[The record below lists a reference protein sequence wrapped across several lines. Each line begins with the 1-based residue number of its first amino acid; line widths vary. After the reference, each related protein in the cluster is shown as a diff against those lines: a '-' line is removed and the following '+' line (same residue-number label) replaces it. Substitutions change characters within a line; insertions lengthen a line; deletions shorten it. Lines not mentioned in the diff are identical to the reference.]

1 MENSGWNMYVF
12 RDGRRT
18 VSGESVRATLL
29 DALREFRNQSN
40 EDNCVAALIASGELE
55 CALVDGK
62 AESAA
67 LACAITSELARAFVS
82 GAECDPALME
92 RVKAIRVPGKVQIA
106 VAEGFAY
113 YALHPRKLV
122 DLVERLEVSQSARV
136 VGLRSI
142 GTTLSAVVEAALRR
156 KGIEVER
163 ITVRPTGHPYERQ
176 LELSEVEQDWL
187 KSGGEEALVVVVDE
201 GPGISGSSFLATAE
215 AVEQAGID
223 TVRIVM
229 LGSREPDV
237 DFLRAPRAA
246 ERWRRFRFV
255 AVANEPV
262 LAEGAREEI
271 GGGLWRRVVLKEFET
286 QPACWPQLESS
297 KYLDVER
304 RCFFKFHGYG
314 YYGKKIEKRARKLAE
329 AGFSPKLLGMARGF
343 GRYEF
348 QGGRVLTLSDLS
360 SSFLQRMAKYCAFRK
375 AEFSTQEHPN
385 EIEAMANWNWECEFG
400 ERLPRLV
407 ELPTEYLVIADGR
420 MMPHEWLLTE
430 DGRVLKVDAV
440 SHGDDHFFP
449 GQCDIAWDVAGA
461 IVEWR
466 MDQAQTAEF
475 VDQYR
480 LLAGDDV
487 RARLPEYELA
497 YAIFRMA
504 WSKMAAQASAG
515 QFDEA
520 LLMRDYERYRE
531 YAVGVEKKRAVKV
544 QAKVA

>member
-1 MENSGWNMYVF
+1 MYVF

-29 DALREFRNQSN
+29 DALREFRRQPN
-40 EDNCVAALIASGELE
+40 EDSCVAALIAIGELE
-55 CALVDGK
+55 CALIDGK
-62 AESAA
+62 AESAG

-92 RVKAIRVPGKVQIA
+92 RVRAIRVPGEVQIA

-113 YALHPRKLV
+113 YALHPRKIV
-122 DLVERLEVSQSARV
+122 DLVERLEVSQTARV

-142 GTTLSAVVEAALRR
+142 GTTLSAVVEAALHK
-156 KGIEVER
+156 KGIEAER

-176 LELSEVEQDWL
+176 LELSEFEQDWL
-187 KSGGEEALVVVVDE
+187 KSAGEKALVVVVDE

-223 TVRIVM
+223 TTRIAM

-237 DFLRAPRAA
+237 EFLRAPRAA
-246 ERWRRFRFV
+246 ERWRRFRFM

-271 GGGLWRRVVLKEFET
+271 GGGLWRRIVLNEFEA
-286 QPACWPQLESS
+286 QPACWTQLESS
-297 KYLDVER
+297 KYLDAER
-304 RCFFKFHGYG
+304 RCLFKFHGYG
-314 YYGKKIEKRARKLAE
+314 YYGKKIEQRGRRLAE
-329 AGFSPKLLGMARGF
+329 AGFSPKMLEMARGF

-348 QGGRVLTLSDLS
+348 VAGRVLTQANLS
-360 SSFLQRMAKYCAFRK
+360 SSLLQRMAEYCAFRK
-375 AEFSTQEHPN
+375 AEFSTRERPS

-400 ERLPRLV
+400 EKLPKSM
-407 ELPTEYLVIADGR
+407 ELPVEHVVIADGR
-420 MMPHEWLLTE
+420 MMPHEWLRTD

-449 GQCDIAWDVAGA
+449 GPCDIAWDVAGA
-461 IVEWR
+461 VVEWA
-466 MDQAQTAEF
+466 MNDAQAAEF
-475 VDQYR
+475 VDKYR
-480 LLAGDDV
+480 LLSGDGV
-487 RARLPEYELA
+487 RVRLPEYVLA

-515 QFDEA
+515 QFDA
-520 LLMRDYERYRE
+520 GLLMRDYERYRE
-531 YAVGVEKKRAVKV
+531 YVLQAEKMRVGQVS
-544 QAKVA
+544 AKVA